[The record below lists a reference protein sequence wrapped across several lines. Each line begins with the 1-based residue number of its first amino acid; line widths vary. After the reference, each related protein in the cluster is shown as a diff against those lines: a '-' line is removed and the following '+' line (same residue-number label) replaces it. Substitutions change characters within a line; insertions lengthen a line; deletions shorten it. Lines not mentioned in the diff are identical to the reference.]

1 MKNKQLIKSVLLT
14 LMITFFGRGMS
25 KAVTVD
31 LYVDE
36 WTTRPAT
43 MSVAERS
50 LSALLTEV
58 NYAQKNNTHIS
69 NRSLNM
75 SDFAKKSVERIWTVT
90 PFYCPEEEVLLLK
103 CIVYGNGNMEV
114 RNIPLIIKPQGE
126 MFGNDDFQ
134 NAVVEFDAQGKI
146 TDFRFTMSAH
156 PITFADELD
165 KRFGNEV
172 VETEQLHIIR
182 RYMENFRTAY
192 NQKDI
197 TTIEN
202 LFSDDALIITG
213 HVTQRVSQ
221 GDGRMMKPQV
231 VFNKQ
236 TKQQYI
242 ANLKKA
248 FARNK
253 WIQVTFDK
261 NMEIRRS
268 KKDPTMYGLKVNQSW
283 KSSNYSDEGCLFLI
297 WQFRDGEDP
306 IIHVRTWQP
315 LKDGDMELEVDDDIS
330 SLAGFDL

>member
-1 MKNKQLIKSVLLT
+1 MT
-14 LMITFFGRGMS
+14 
-25 KAVTVD
+25 
-31 LYVDE
+31 
-36 WTTRPAT
+36 
-43 MSVAERS
+43 
-50 LSALLTEV
+50 
-58 NYAQKNNTHIS
+58 
-69 NRSLNM
+69 
-75 SDFAKKSVERIWTVT
+75 DFAKRSVERIWTVT
-90 PFYCPEEEVLLLK
+90 PFYCPEEEIVLK
-103 CIVYGNGNMEV
+103 CIVYAKGNMEV
-114 RNIPLIIKPQGE
+114 RNVPLIIKPQGE
-126 MFGNDDFQ
+126 LFGNDDFQ
-134 NAVVEFDAQGKI
+134 NAVVEFDARGQI

-156 PITFADELD
+156 PITFASELD
-165 KRFGNEV
+165 NRFGNEV

-221 GDGRMMKPQV
+221 GDRRMMKPQV

-315 LKDGDMELEVDDDIS
+315 LKDGDVKLDIDDDIS

>member
-1 MKNKQLIKSVLLT
+1 MNNKQLIGGVLFT
-14 LMITFFGRGMS
+14 LVILFLGTGISR
-25 KAVTVD
+25 AVTVD
-31 LYVDE
+31 FYVDE
-36 WTTRPAT
+36 WTTRPT
-43 MSVAERS
+43 VMSTAERS
-50 LSALLTEV
+50 LSALLTEI

-75 SDFAKKSVERIWTVT
+75 SDFAKRSVERIWTVT
-90 PFYCPEEEVLLLK
+90 PFYCPEEEIVLK
-103 CIVYGNGNMEV
+103 CIVYAKGNMEV
-114 RNIPLIIKPQGE
+114 RNVPLIIKPQGE
-126 MFGNDDFQ
+126 LFGNDDFQ
-134 NAVVEFDAQGKI
+134 NAVVEFDARGQI

-156 PITFADELD
+156 PITFASELD
-165 KRFGNEV
+165 NRFGNEV

-221 GDGRMMKPQV
+221 GDRRMMKPHV
-231 VFNKQ
+231 VYNKQ

-315 LKDGDMELEVDDDIS
+315 LKDGDVKLDIDDDIS